1 MQTEYCA
8 NFIIKTVLIVNQ
20 YCLICLV
27 AEGGFEPPT
36 SGLWARR
43 ATAALLRDVLVL

>member
-1 MQTEYCA
+1 MLMLSA
-8 NFIIKTVLIVNQ
+8 LNLF
-20 YCLICLV
+20 LV

-43 ATAALLRDVLVL
+43 ATAALLRDVLLLYHYLIFMQIMSLSS